1 MKKKTNHSKEHKKYL
16 RKARTNRLLISVG
29 RWGVLILL
37 LGIWELSAQLA
48 WIDPYITSS
57 PLRATKT
64 IVAWAKDGSLWLH
77 SWTTLYETLIAFAI
91 SIGLGSTIAILLYLF
106 TPVRKIFEPYLVVL
120 NSLPKIA
127 LGPLLI
133 VWVGA
138 GTKAIVLMGILICI
152 VITTMSMLQS
162 FVSIPEEKI
171 LLLKTMGANRFQ
183 ILFKLVLPHSLPEFI
198 SVLKINVGMA
208 WVGTIMGE
216 YLVSQAGLGYIINYG
231 GLVFNLDTVMAGIIV
246 LCLLA
251 SLMYFSVAALE
262 SYVHKKR
269 GIQ

>member
-1 MKKKTNHSKEHKKYL
+1 MKKTIPVSIEHKKFI
-16 RKARTNRLLISVG
+16 RKTRFSRLFVSLS
-29 RWGVLILL
+29 RWGVLLFIV
-37 LGIWELSAQLA
+37 GVWELSAHLN

-57 PLRATKT
+57 PSRVFKT
-64 IVAWAKDGSLWLH
+64 IAAWLKDGTIWLH

-91 SIGLGSTIAILLYLF
+91 SVALGTIVAMLLYLCV
-106 TPVRKIFEPYLVVL
+106 PARKVFEPYLVVL

-138 GTKAIVLMGILICI
+138 GTKAIVLMGVLISI
-152 VITTMSMLQS
+152 IITTLTMLSS
-162 FVSIPEEKI
+162 FLAIPEEKI
-171 LLLKTMGANRFQ
+171 LLLKTMGANKLQ
-183 ILFKLVLPHSLPEFI
+183 ILFRLVIPHSLPDFI
-198 SVLKINVGMA
+198 SVLKIDVGMA
-208 WVGTIMGE
+208 WVGTVMGE

-231 GLVFNLDTVMAGIIV
+231 GLVFNLDMVMSGIIV

-251 SLMYFSVAALE
+251 SLMYFAVALLE

-269 GIQ
+269 GK